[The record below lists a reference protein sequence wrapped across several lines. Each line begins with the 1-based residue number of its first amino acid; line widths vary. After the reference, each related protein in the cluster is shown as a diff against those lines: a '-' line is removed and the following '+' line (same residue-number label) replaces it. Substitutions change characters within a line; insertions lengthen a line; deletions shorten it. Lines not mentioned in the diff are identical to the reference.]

1 MNEKYKKYTIISLVI
16 CLTISS
22 LLYIKK
28 TNHLEY
34 EFTSKDL
41 EQADKEDKE
50 DSKIELAPI
59 VKTIEKVPVYV
70 CGQVKNPDVYYLDS
84 DAIIKEAITLAGGF
98 TNDADVEVWNL
109 AMQVEKGLKIYIPKQ
124 GEKIDKNPVSYDNRE
139 EGNNPPN
146 GESGLININTATSQE
161 LTTLPGIGPV
171 IAQNIIDYRDSN
183 GDFQRI
189 EDITNVSRIG
199 QGTLDKIK
207 DNICVH

>member
-124 GEKIDKNPVSYDNRE
+124 GEKIDKNQVSYDNRE

-183 GDFQRI
+183 GDFERI

>member
-124 GEKIDKNPVSYDNRE
+124 GEKIDKNQVSYDNRE

>member
-34 EFTSKDL
+34 EFTSSDL
-41 EQADKEDKE
+41 DQVDKEDRE
-50 DSKIELAPI
+50 EINMEPTPI
-59 VKTIEKVPVYV
+59 VKPKEKVPVYV
-70 CGQVKNPDVYYLDS
+70 CGQVKSPDVYYLDD

-98 TNDADVEVWNL
+98 TKDADMEAWNL

-124 GEKIDKNPVSYDNRE
+124 GEKIDKNQISYDNRE
-139 EGNNPPN
+139 EGNKPSNM
-146 GESGLININTATSQE
+146 ESGLININTATSQE
-161 LTTLPGIGPV
+161 LTTLSGIGPV

-183 GDFQRI
+183 GEFERI

-199 QGTLDKIK
+199 QGTLEKIR